1 MAKNL
6 TANQKRCEDCAC
18 LIVKNGK
25 WCCDECFGQDIEEI
39 DDCPEGATL
48 EEIEKINNEKIKVE
62 TGARAEVGA
71 KDKKPRTVVT
81 SDEKQALFGEIYLSL
96 YEKFGNN
103 VQIIKEN
110 KLLMVT
116 QGEKTFKIDVIEQ
129 RKPKK

>member
-1 MAKNL
+1 MAKKL

-62 TGARAEVGA
+62 TGARADVGA

-81 SDEKQALFGEIYLSL
+81 SDEKQALFGEIYLNL

-103 VQIIKEN
+103 VQIVKEN

>member
-6 TANQKRCEDCAC
+6 TVNQKRCEDCAC
-18 LIVKNGK
+18 LIIKNGK

-48 EEIEKINNEKIKVE
+48 EEIEKINNEKIKVD

-81 SDEKQALFGEIYLSL
+81 SDEKQALFGEIYLNL

-103 VQIIKEN
+103 VQIVKEN

>member
-6 TANQKRCEDCAC
+6 TANQRRCEDCAC

-48 EEIEKINNEKIKVE
+48 EEIEKINNEKIKVD
-62 TGARAEVGA
+62 TGARAEVSA

-81 SDEKQALFGEIYLSL
+81 SDEKKELFSVIFNNLTENYGENAKI
-96 YEKFGNN
+96 E
-103 VQIIKEN
+103 KEN
-110 KLLMVT
+110 KLIIV
-116 QGEKTFKIDVIEQ
+116 QIADRTFKIDLIEQ